1 MHFMSN
7 LKNTAVN
14 ELLEKPILADE
25 KDSIST
31 IINTLIENNAYDV
44 FVGLPGKIV
53 GYNVRD
59 IIGVR
64 DIASS
69 KLSAIGKMIPTLSPT
84 SKISEAARI
93 LSLYRRRALPIV
105 DKQNIIGQISA
116 RKIVQ
121 KIDEYMKNEKSM
133 EFPASELM
141 SGNPIV
147 ISSKDTVSSA
157 RTIMRRRRIDHL
169 PVINN
174 EKLSG
179 IITST
184 DVMKTMLPS
193 ERIGRK
199 TIGVDGGKSRFDMSV
214 SGITNKDVITA
225 DITDKI
231 KTVTDLM
238 TNMNS
243 TYCIMKVS
251 DEVQGI
257 ITYSDVISLLQEEEK
272 FETIPIFL
280 MGLPDDPFEAELAKS
295 KFKNIVQYMKKVYP
309 DIEQAKC
316 RIKMRETP
324 SPRKRY
330 EVTINIMS
338 THSSYHYS
346 DIGWDLKNIFDQI
359 SNAMKKKVGQRSK
372 RTQRNTMR
380 RVEIPQE

>member
-1 MHFMSN
+1 MS
-7 LKNTAVN
+7 LSEFKNTSVN

-25 KDSIST
+25 KDSISK

-44 FVGLPGKIV
+44 FVDLSGRIV

-59 IIGVR
+59 IIGVN

-69 KLSAIGKMIPTLSPT
+69 KLSAIGKVIPTLSPT
-84 SKISEAARI
+84 DKISEAARI
-93 LSLYRRRALPIV
+93 LSLYRLRALPII
-105 DKQNIIGQISA
+105 DKHNIIGQISA
-116 RKIVQ
+116 KRIV
-121 KIDEYMKNEKSM
+121 KNLDEYMKNQKNM
-133 EFPASELM
+133 KFPASAIM

-147 ISSKDTVSSA
+147 IGSKDKVSSA

-169 PVINN
+169 PVIDN

-199 TIGVDGGKSRFDMSV
+199 TLGVDSGKSRLDMSI
-214 SGITNKDVITA
+214 SGIINKQVITA

-231 KTVTDLM
+231 RTVTDLM
-238 TNMNS
+238 TTMNS

-251 DEVQGI
+251 EEVQGI
-257 ITYSDVISLLQEEEK
+257 IAYSDIISLLQEEK
-272 FETIPIFL
+272 FESIPIFL
-280 MGLPDDPFEAELAKS
+280 IGLPDDPFEAELAKS
-295 KFKNIVQYMKKVYP
+295 KFKNIVQYMKKIYP
-309 DIEQAKC
+309 DIERAKC

-346 DIGWDLKNIFDQI
+346 DIGWNLQNIFDKI
-359 SNAMKKKVGQRSK
+359 SNTMKKKIAHRSK
-372 RTQRNTMR
+372 RRQRNTLRKMN
-380 RVEIPQE
+380 IPQE

>member
-1 MHFMSN
+1 MDFMSN
-7 LKNTAVN
+7 LKNTSVN

-44 FVGLPGKIV
+44 FVDLSGKVV

-59 IIGVR
+59 ILGVR

-105 DKQNIIGQISA
+105 DKEHIVGQISA
-116 RKIVQ
+116 KKIVQ
-121 KIDEYMKNEKSM
+121 KINEYMKNEKSM

-157 RTIMRRRRIDHL
+157 KTIMRRRRIDHL
-169 PVINN
+169 PVISN

-184 DVMKTMLPS
+184 DIMVTMLPS
-193 ERIGRK
+193 ERIGRR
-199 TIGVDGGKSRFDMSV
+199 TLGVDAGKSRFDMSV

-231 KTVTDLM
+231 KTVTYLM
-238 TNMNS
+238 TKTDS
-243 TYCIMKVS
+243 TYCIMKVA

-257 ITYSDVISLLQEEEK
+257 ITYGDIISLLQEEEK
-272 FETIPIFL
+272 VENIPIFL
-280 MGLPDDPFEAELAKS
+280 IGLPDDPFDAELAKS
-295 KFKNIVQYMKKVYP
+295 KFKNIVQYMKKIYP

-316 RIKMRETP
+316 RIKIRETP

-346 DIGWDLKNIFDQI
+346 DFGWDLKYIFDQI
-359 SNAMKKKVGQRSK
+359 SNAMKKKVAQRSK

>member
-1 MHFMSN
+1 MS
-7 LKNTAVN
+7 LSEFKNTSVN

-25 KDSIST
+25 KDSISK

-44 FVGLPGKIV
+44 FVDLSGRIV

-59 IIGVR
+59 IIGVN

-69 KLSAIGKMIPTLSPT
+69 KLSAIGKVIPTLSPT
-84 SKISEAARI
+84 DKISEAARI
-93 LSLYRRRALPIV
+93 LSLYRLRALPII
-105 DKQNIIGQISA
+105 DKHNIIGQISA
-116 RKIVQ
+116 KRIV
-121 KIDEYMKNEKSM
+121 KNLDEYMKNQKNM
-133 EFPASELM
+133 KFPASSIM

-147 ISSKDTVSSA
+147 IGSKDKVSSA

-169 PVINN
+169 PVIDN

-199 TIGVDGGKSRFDMSV
+199 TLGVDSGKSRLDMSI
-214 SGITNKDVITA
+214 SGIINKQVITA

-231 KTVTDLM
+231 RTVTDLM
-238 TNMNS
+238 TTMNS

-251 DEVQGI
+251 EEVQGI
-257 ITYSDVISLLQEEEK
+257 IAYSDIISLLQEEK
-272 FETIPIFL
+272 FESIPIFL
-280 MGLPDDPFEAELAKS
+280 IGLPDDPFEAELAKS
-295 KFKNIVQYMKKVYP
+295 KFKNIVQYMKKIYP
-309 DIEQAKC
+309 DIERAKC

-346 DIGWDLKNIFDQI
+346 DIGWNLQNIFDKI
-359 SNAMKKKVGQRSK
+359 SNTMKKKIAHRSK
-372 RTQRNTMR
+372 RRQRNTLRKMN
-380 RVEIPQE
+380 IPQE